1 MMMLKSAFII
11 AIVAVAM
18 IGVMIPTSYGGFPD
32 KSTMDLNV
40 WDFYNTDVLVWPDKD
55 HYQLGET
62 VYLEG
67 MFSPDLESYLKNAN
81 KQVMITMTE
90 YSDYSFSEQ
99 KIIDVNDDGTF
110 STSLQ
115 IPNSLKENDWGKVGI
130 SVFYCKYA
138 MPPQCDI
145 TTLSNVAH
153 GNSYEFF
160 IGDSPFAS
168 DFTIK
173 YRDESLLLGYDIE
186 LIDPTNLD
194 QNFIFRIELP
204 SGISLKSQY
213 GSTLPV
219 TNSGFG
225 EYKLTITNWDI
236 VKEYN
241 YSRERPETEFREIK
255 IVKNQVNY
263 SEKINIELKI
273 GWPNPDNPNYTFK
286 IMDSNGKM
294 VFSGDGELY
303 GGGSYNRLSSANN
316 DINFDTNNL
325 PKIADTYKLE
335 FFYEDKK
342 DSTEFEI
349 LFFVKEFE
357 ISKITNELLS
367 ILSNDERHMKEYFGE
382 DFFNERQAVI
392 LTNLENIDQRIKLE
406 KTLFENQIV
415 LFDQTVID
423 FEENVKFTNISTD
436 EKIDILYDFRPI
448 VIEIK
453 ESHQIKFEKVMDL
466 LEKKKIQLEKE
477 KIQLEIR
484 EKEIIE
490 QKIVEEKARINAEI
504 AQQEQEDR
512 IFKEKEK
519 IRGELEQNSSINPP
533 VEFKEPTVDPE
544 PTVEYTSEPVVE
556 QVVNCGPGTESVNGI
571 CQVVQTEEKSSKG
584 GGCLIATATYG
595 SEMSSE
601 VQQLRELRDNTL
613 LNTKSGTQFMEY
625 FNDVYYSFS
634 PIIADYERENPVF
647 RETVKLAIT
656 PLISSLSIL
665 NHVDMDSEESVLGY
679 GISLIILNLGM
690 YLGVP
695 AVVIVGI
702 RKRF

>member
-1 MMMLKSAFII
+1 MKSVFII

-18 IGVMIPTSYGGFPD
+18 IGVMVPTAYGGFPD

-263 SEKINIELKI
+263 SEKINIELMLW
-273 GWPNPDNPNYTFK
+273 G
-286 IMDSNGKM
+286 
-294 VFSGDGELY
+294 
-303 GGGSYNRLSSANN
+303 
-316 DINFDTNNL
+316 
-325 PKIADTYKLE
+325 
-335 FFYEDKK
+335 
-342 DSTEFEI
+342 
-349 LFFVKEFE
+349 
-357 ISKITNELLS
+357 
-367 ILSNDERHMKEYFGE
+367 YF
-382 DFFNERQAVI
+382 
-392 LTNLENIDQRIKLE
+392 NIIQ
-406 KTLFENQIV
+406 V
-415 LFDQTVID
+415 LF
-423 FEENVKFTNISTD
+423 
-436 EKIDILYDFRPI
+436 
-448 VIEIK
+448 
-453 ESHQIKFEKVMDL
+453 
-466 LEKKKIQLEKE
+466 
-477 KIQLEIR
+477 
-484 EKEIIE
+484 
-490 QKIVEEKARINAEI
+490 
-504 AQQEQEDR
+504 
-512 IFKEKEK
+512 
-519 IRGELEQNSSINPP
+519 
-533 VEFKEPTVDPE
+533 
-544 PTVEYTSEPVVE
+544 
-556 QVVNCGPGTESVNGI
+556 
-571 CQVVQTEEKSSKG
+571 
-584 GGCLIATATYG
+584 TY
-595 SEMSSE
+595 S
-601 VQQLRELRDNTL
+601 LAFYY
-613 LNTKSGTQFMEY
+613 LN
-625 FNDVYYSFS
+625 
-634 PIIADYERENPVF
+634 
-647 RETVKLAIT
+647 
-656 PLISSLSIL
+656 IL
-665 NHVDMDSEESVLGY
+665 NMAFH
-679 GISLIILNLGM
+679 
-690 YLGVP
+690 
-695 AVVIVGI
+695 
-702 RKRF
+702 F